1 MYDENFKKNF
11 KDVNRQEIGKEFHK
25 NMKNFTGY
33 TATQTIADLEEGPFI
48 SDKDQEKLDQDEKN
62 IETIKILTNKEDI
75 EIANIEWQRIHFQSD
90 KQVKYNTESL
100 ITIKEDEVEEA
111 ILELEYKN
119 KAHSCDKM
127 LDKIFKKQTY
137 LKILLDGSEF
147 KEVELKKQ

>member
-1 MYDENFKKNF
+1 
-11 KDVNRQEIGKEFHK
+11 
-25 NMKNFTGY
+25 
-33 TATQTIADLEEGPFI
+33 
-48 SDKDQEKLDQDEKN
+48 
-62 IETIKILTNKEDI
+62 
-75 EIANIEWQRIHFQSD
+75 
-90 KQVKYNTESL
+90 VKYNTESL

>member
-1 MYDENFKKNF
+1 M
-11 KDVNRQEIGKEFHK
+11 
-25 NMKNFTGY
+25 
-33 TATQTIADLEEGPFI
+33 
-48 SDKDQEKLDQDEKN
+48 
-62 IETIKILTNKEDI
+62 
-75 EIANIEWQRIHFQSD
+75 
-90 KQVKYNTESL
+90 KYNTESL